1 MLLLS
6 VVLLPLLF
14 SPVVSV
20 DPESSSLSEVISPE
34 GVPAGVIIPEDKDE
48 EYYFAEPD
56 DVGDGTKTSSQVGIS
71 GRSLIRG
78 GGGTKRD
85 LQAGSPTRIQFSSRS
100 DQNGGICGDVSVIGC
115 FHDGYWMKYDSVDF
129 GDSGSVNFLRFFFSK
144 GYWKTVGNL
153 EFRLDSISAVPIA
166 TYPTFYTGGWNNFII
181 DGVAIS

>member
-1 MLLLS
+1 MLLRS

-71 GRSLIRG
+71 GRSLIHG
-78 GGGTKRD
+78 NGSTKRD
-85 LQAGSPTRIQFSSRS
+85 LQAGSPTHVQANPYSKKS
-100 DQNGGICGDVSVIGC
+100 G
-115 FHDGYWMKYDSVDF
+115 KYVVKAL
-129 GDSGSVNFLRFFFSK
+129 SGTSTM
-144 GYWKTVGNL
+144 G
-153 EFRLDSISAVPIA
+153 
-166 TYPTFYTGGWNNFII
+166 TG
-181 DGVAIS
+181 

>member
-1 MLLLS
+1 MLLRS

-85 LQAGSPTRIQFSSRS
+85 LQAGSPTRVQANSYSEK
-100 DQNGGICGDVSVIGC
+100 NGNICGSSAIGC
-115 FHDGYWMKYDSVDF
+115 FDNGDWLKYDSVDF
-129 GDSGSVNFLRFFFSK
+129 GDLGSVNFLRFYFAK
-144 GYWKTVGNL
+144 GYRNRVGNL

-166 TYPTFYTGGWNNFII
+166 TF
-181 DGVAIS
+181 